1 MKIITL
7 PDPILKKKCEPII
20 DVNNEIKEL
29 LDDML
34 KTMYAAPGIGLAAPQ
49 IGINKRLIV
58 MDVSPRPGLKRYQE
72 ENSEKKEEFK
82 PNPIQMI
89 NPEITWIS
97 KEKDTDEEG
106 CLSIPGIMA
115 NVTRP
120 SSCKVKYL
128 DKNGESKELHAEGLL
143 ARCIQHEAD
152 HINGV
157 LFIDHLSKTKKDIIL
172 RKIKKQQKEKEQTTQ
187 K

>member
-7 PDPILKKKCEPII
+7 PDPILKKKCDPVEEIN
-20 DVNNEIKEL
+20 DEIKQL
-29 LDDML
+29 LDEML
-34 KTMYAAPGIGLAAPQ
+34 KTMYKAPGIGLAAPQ
-49 IGINKRLIV
+49 IGISKRLIV

-72 ENSEKKEEFK
+72 ENKEKEEIK
-82 PNPIQMI
+82 PNPILMI
-89 NPEITWIS
+89 NPEITWVS

-128 DKNGESKELHAEGLL
+128 NKNGESRKLHAEGLL
-143 ARCIQHEAD
+143 ARCIQHESD

-172 RKIKKQQKEKEQTTQ
+172 RKIKKQQKEKEETTQ

>member
-7 PDPILKKKCEPII
+7 PDPILKKKCDPVVE
-20 DVNNEIKEL
+20 VNDEIRSL

-34 KTMYAAPGIGLAAPQ
+34 KTMYKAPGIGLAAPQ
-49 IGINKRLIV
+49 IGISKRLIV
-58 MDVSPRPGLKRYQE
+58 LDVSPRPGLKRYQE
-72 ENSEKKEEFK
+72 EKTEKKEEIK

-89 NPEITWIS
+89 NPEIIWVS

-106 CLSIPGIMA
+106 CLSIPGFME

-128 DKNGESKELHAEGLL
+128 DKKGESKELRAEGLL
-143 ARCIQHEAD
+143 ARCIQHESD
-152 HINGV
+152 HINGI
-157 LFIDHLSKTKKDIIL
+157 LFIDHLSKTKKDMIL
-172 RKIKKQQKEKEQTTQ
+172 RKIKKQLVEKKQTT
-187 K
+187 

>member
-7 PDPILKKKCEPII
+7 PNPILKKKCEPVKDIN
-20 DVNNEIKEL
+20 DEVKKL

-34 KTMYAAPGIGLAAPQ
+34 KTMYKAPGIGLAAPQ
-49 IGINKRLIV
+49 IGISKRLIV
-58 MDVSPRPGLKRYQE
+58 MDVSPRPNLKRYQE
-72 ENSEKKEEFK
+72 ESKEKKEEIK

-89 NPEITWIS
+89 NPEITWVS

-106 CLSIPGIMA
+106 CLSIPGVMA

-128 DKNGESKELHAEGLL
+128 NKNGESKELHANGLL
-143 ARCIQHEAD
+143 ARCIQHESD
-152 HINGV
+152 HIEGV
-157 LFIDHLSKTKKDIIL
+157 LFIDYLSKTKKDMIL
-172 RKIKKQQKEKEQTTQ
+172 RKIKKQQKEKE
-187 K
+187 